1 MPGSKRYIVSRG
13 IIPVDKY
20 LLVVLMFL
28 IGGMGIAI
36 TRSPPQYLL
45 FYGMLGGAIVVII
58 YSSLKTRRA
67 QDELRRQKRKS
78 KK

>member
-1 MPGSKRYIVSRG
+1 M
-13 IIPVDKY
+13 DKY

-36 TRSPPQYLL
+36 TRSSPQYFL